1 MCNTRA
7 LKREWT
13 VRVDVRSRDIS
24 YTEPTEGERVVKC
37 RCGWARAPSNFWPL
51 LSLVLDLHVGIVR
64 SKDGGGWAGD
74 GMAIKCGSRAG
85 TNFSSDICRN
95 SCITPS
101 HCRALDQPGKRSHRQ
116 RMSVVGTCAFA
127 EISRL
132 RCLFLDLDRL
142 AGMTGHVIFKRGYKR
157 CALGQGHAP
166 D

>member
-1 MCNTRA
+1 MESSALVCNTRA

-37 RCGWARAPSNFWPL
+37 RCGWARAHQILAITFTRSRL
-51 LSLVLDLHVGIVR
+51 TRRHSR
-64 SKDGGGWAGD
+64 SKDGGGRAGD

-101 HCRALDQPGKRSHRQ
+101 HCRALDQPGKRSIGSKCLWWGLAHCRNL
-116 RMSVVGTCAFA
+116 TLALP
-127 EISRL
+127 IS
-132 RCLFLDLDRL
+132 
-142 AGMTGHVIFKRGYKR
+142 
-157 CALGQGHAP
+157 
-166 D
+166 